1 MLVFLQRPVL
11 PIGTEGDCAWGVCHD
26 FAWLVQGGS
35 AFEAPRRLWLIGI
48 VKYGCA
54 MDAVAFSS
62 IDHIVNVAKALETAS
77 DGCVMYAVL
86 AFSHCQHTML
96 RGFPNDGEDC
106 IEVAPHQVAVLFGNV
121 CDCGIARFE
130 PGVIVARIFYD
141 MRRKKAPF
149 HLMALLKAEII
160 QKCKC
165 IHGNLKIVVNAI
177 G

>member
-1 MLVFLQRPVL
+1 MLVSLQRPFL

-26 FAWLVQGGS
+26 FAWFVQGGS
-35 AFEAPRRLWLIGI
+35 AFEAPRGLWFIGI
-48 VKYGCA
+48 VKDGYT
-54 MDAVAFSS
+54 MDAVAFSR
-62 IDHIVNVAKALETAS
+62 IYHIVNVAEAPEAAS

-86 AFSHCQHTML
+86 TFSHSQHAML
-96 RGFPNDGEDC
+96 RGFPNDGEDS

-121 CDCGIARFE
+121 CNCGIARFE

-149 HLMALLKAEII
+149 HLMVLLKAEII

-165 IHGNLKIVVNAI
+165 IHGNWRNAI